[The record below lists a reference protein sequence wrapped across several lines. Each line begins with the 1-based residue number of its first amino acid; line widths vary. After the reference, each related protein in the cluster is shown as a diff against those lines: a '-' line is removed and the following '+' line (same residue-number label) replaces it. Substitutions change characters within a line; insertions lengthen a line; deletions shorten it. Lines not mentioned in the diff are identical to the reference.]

1 MHSPLSTQAFAQL
14 RDACGPWPVRR
25 ISMIP
30 AMTARGS
37 PLTSP
42 GPVTGQTSTH
52 LPQRVQAS
60 AIAATRPAS
69 AASKVSVMWALGKA
83 ISCRGRLRAS
93 LSRHCD
99 ALDLDH
105 HFRLRKALHGYGGAG
120 GKIAAEKLGAQLG
133 HARGMAG
140 IAEKH
145 RHGHHV
151 AQLGAG
157 LLQRLLD
164 VAE

>member
-1 MHSPLSTQAFAQL
+1 MHSPLSTHAFAQL
-14 RDACGPWPVRR
+14 RDACGPWPARR
-25 ISMIP
+25 MSMIP

-83 ISCRGRLRAS
+83 ISCRSHLRAS
-93 LSRHCD
+93 LPRHRD
-99 ALDLDH
+99 ALNLDH
-105 HFRLRKALHGYGGAG
+105 HFRLRKALHGYGGPG
-120 GKIAAEKLGAQLG
+120 GKLAAEKLASQPGQ
-133 HARGMAG
+133 ARG
-140 IAEKH
+140 
-145 RHGHHV
+145 
-151 AQLGAG
+151 L
-157 LLQRLLD
+157 
-164 VAE
+164 